1 MNHIARRKN
10 LFDDFNEQLDVLTPL
25 KRAAKIIILFLS
37 LIAAL
42 ALLNS
47 ARASYPD
54 RHAVRLSIHRC

>member
-1 MNHIARRKN
+1 MTRTARKT

-42 ALLNS
+42 ALVNS
-47 ARASYPD
+47 VRTSHPD
-54 RHAVRLSIHRC
+54 RHAVRLSIQRC